1 MSKESCI
8 KTKNPPYSVWEGSFM
23 RLRLKKLGCYL
34 IIIILLPY
42 VVTVFLNGPSITS
55 YSDVDSA
62 SVKVKDGDT
71 PSEMPIE
78 EYCIGI
84 LAKEMP
90 ASYEEEAL
98 KAQAVLV
105 RTDVYRK
112 IKELGK
118 EAVLEEPFWTRK
130 QMEDAW
136 GAKYSRYYDKL
147 SGVWN
152 ETEGAVLFYGEDL
165 ALTPFFR
172 LSNGCT
178 RDGKE
183 ALGSEEYPYLKIV
196 ECPYDIENKKQIQT
210 VMTEDMDAEI
220 TETDTA
226 GYVLNVRVG
235 QENISGEEFRNTY
248 GLASGCFTLQRY
260 NGKMRITTRG
270 EGHGLGMSQYS
281 AEQMAKEG
289 GTYEEILQYFYEGTE
304 IKEVAEIL
312 QDVE

>member
-1 MSKESCI
+1 
-8 KTKNPPYSVWEGSFM
+8 M
-23 RLRLKKLGCYL
+23 RLKLKKLGCYL

-55 YSDVDSA
+55 YSHVDDT
-62 SVKVKDGDT
+62 SVTVKNGET
-71 PSEMPIE
+71 QSQMPIE

-90 ASYEEEAL
+90 ASYDKEAL
-98 KAQAVLV
+98 KAQSILV
-105 RTDVYRK
+105 RTEVYRK
-112 IKELGK
+112 IKEAGK
-118 EAVLEEPFWTRK
+118 GAVLEEPFWTQK

-136 GAKYSRYYDKL
+136 GSKYSKYYSKL
-147 SGVWN
+147 AEVWD
-152 ETEGAVLFYGEDL
+152 ETEGKVMFYGEDL

-183 ALGSEEYPYLKIV
+183 ALGSDEYPYLKIV
-196 ECPYDIENKKQIQT
+196 DCPYDIESKKQIQT
-210 VMTEDMDAEI
+210 VMTEDMDAEV

-235 QENISGEEFRNTY
+235 QEIISGEEFRNTY

-260 NGKMRITTRG
+260 NGKIRITTRG

-281 AEQMAKEG
+281 ADQMAKEG
-289 GTYEEILQYFYEGTE
+289 GTYDEILQYFYEGTE

-312 QDVE
+312 QAKI

>member
-1 MSKESCI
+1 M
-8 KTKNPPYSVWEGSFM
+8 
-23 RLRLKKLGCYL
+23 
-34 IIIILLPY
+34 
-42 VVTVFLNGPSITS
+42 
-55 YSDVDSA
+55 DST
-62 SVKVKDGDT
+62 SVKVQDGDT
-71 PSEMPIE
+71 ISEMPME

-90 ASYEEEAL
+90 ASYSKEAL
-98 KAQAVLV
+98 KAQAILV
-105 RTDVYRK
+105 RTEVCRK
-112 IKELGK
+112 IKEAGK
-118 EAVLEEPFWTRK
+118 EAVLEEQFWTRK

-136 GAKYSRYYDKL
+136 GAKYSKYYGKL
-147 SGVWN
+147 KDAWDG
-152 ETEGAVLFYGEDL
+152 TEGAVLFFGEGL

-183 ALGSEEYPYLKIV
+183 VLGSEEYPYLKIV

-210 VMTEDMDAEI
+210 VMTEDMDAEV
-220 TETDTA
+220 TQTDTA
-226 GYVLNVRVG
+226 GYVLGVRVG

-260 NGKMRITTRG
+260 NGKIRITTRG

-281 AEQMAKEG
+281 ADRMAEEG
-289 GTYEEILQYFYEGTE
+289 YTYDEILQYFYEGTE